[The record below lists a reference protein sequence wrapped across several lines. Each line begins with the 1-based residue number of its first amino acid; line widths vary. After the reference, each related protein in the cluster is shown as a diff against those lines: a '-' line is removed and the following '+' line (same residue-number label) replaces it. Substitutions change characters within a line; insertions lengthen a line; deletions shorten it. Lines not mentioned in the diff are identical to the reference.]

1 MPAASAI
8 SRTVV
13 AATPCRANSSAASRR
28 MTSRRSSGWATRTPL
43 RVDGVSRIIIRSY
56 QALATSPGGRVA
68 ARTLPAVVAEAA
80 AERPEGEA
88 LVFRDVRLTFAEL
101 QREVQRF
108 AAAALAA
115 GVRPGDRTAI
125 WAPNSDRWVVAALGL
140 TSVGAVLVPVN
151 TRVKG
156 EEARHVLATTRASLL
171 FVDNAFLDVDR
182 AAMLA
187 AEEPLPD
194 LHAVVALDDDAWHR
208 FLASGA
214 QVTSGAV
221 AAAAAAVA
229 PTDISDIIFT
239 SGTTGRP
246 KGAMVTHE

>member
-88 LVFRDVRLTFAEL
+88 LVFRDVRLTFADL
-101 QREVQRF
+101 HREVQRF

-115 GVRPGDRTAI
+115 GVQHGDRTAI

-151 TRVKG
+151 TRFKG
-156 EEARHVLATTRASLL
+156 EEAHHVLATTRASLL
-171 FVDNAFLDVDR
+171 FVDNEFLDVDR
-182 AAMLA
+182 GALLTAA
-187 AEEPLPD
+187 EPLPS
-194 LHAVVALDDDAWHR
+194 LQRVVPLDDESWHA

-214 QVTSGAV
+214 QTTGAAV
-221 AAAAAAVA
+221 AAAAAAVSA
-229 PTDISDIIFT
+229 DDISDIIFT
-239 SGTTGRP
+239 SGTTG
-246 KGAMVTHE
+246 